1 MSSFL
6 ARMCA
11 TIETHGGD
19 VDCFAG
25 DALLV
30 VFPVLPGG
38 NGAPPCSEKGE
49 ELMDPSAGPA
59 LSMGAA
65 VLSAKKCAIAIC
77 RELNGYR
84 PTEAQPP
91 LGIHAALAAGAVFA
105 TECGE
110 QWFCS
115 CMISGFIMLLHVN
128 ELPSVTH
135 ECDASVHHSRQA
147 APRLLEWRRSL
158 QGGRCKS
165 SERQCS

>member
-49 ELMDPSAGPA
+49 ELMDPFAGPA

-110 QWFCS
+110 QWSCS
-115 CMISGFIMLLHVN
+115 CMISCRSMSML
-128 ELPSVTH
+128 LPSVTH
-135 ECDASVHHSRQA
+135 ECDTSFHHSRQA

-158 QGGRCKS
+158 QGGRCRS

>member
-38 NGAPPCSEKGE
+38 NGAPPCSERDE

-91 LGIHAALAAGAVFA
+91 LGIHAALAAGAVFV

-110 QWFCS
+110 QWLCS
-115 CMISGFIMLLHVN
+115 CMISGFIMLLHVD
-128 ELPSVTH
+128 ELPSVTY
-135 ECDASVHHSRQA
+135 ECDASVRHSRQA